1 MNVLIANDTY
11 PPDVNGAAYFTKR
24 LAEGLAQR
32 DHEVHV
38 LCASTTLRSE
48 VVTRG
53 GVVEH
58 RMRSVPV
65 PFHSDFRF
73 SPPPLL
79 YRRVLEE
86 VRRVQPDVVHAQ
98 GHFFIGR
105 AVIRAAKELGIPVV
119 ATNHFMPDNLTFYL
133 GLPAGTEER
142 VTDLAWRDFA
152 RVFDRA
158 DVVTAPTPFAANLAE
173 EKGVGGPVLPVSCG
187 MDLSRFSPDN
197 DGDAFRQRY
206 GIPERPTFMYV
217 GRLDAEKRVD
227 ELIRAL
233 PLVRESVDAQLV
245 VVGNG
250 HEKAG
255 LMRLAEE
262 RGVGEYVIFAGFVPD
277 EELPGAYAATDV
289 FCNAG
294 VAELQS
300 IVTLEAMATGKP
312 VIGANARALPHLVH
326 DGENG
331 HLFEPGD
338 VDALGSR
345 LAELLSDGDKRARM
359 GEESLRIVARHDI
372 EKTLLTFEEL
382 YEMVLSSYEVPEA
395 RGDATAI
402 ADAGRCAVSE
412 REPASAGDEEGAP
425 VPAGGPY
432 TGSQHQA
439 W

>member
-38 LCASTTLRSE
+38 LCASTTFHSE

-58 RMRSVPV
+58 RLRSVPV
-65 PFHSDFRF
+65 PFHQDFRF

-79 YRRVLEE
+79 YRRVLAE
-86 VRRVQPDVVHAQ
+86 VKRIGPDVVHAQ

-133 GLPAGTEER
+133 GLPAGMEKR

-152 RVFDRA
+152 GVFNRA
-158 DVVTAPTPFAANLAE
+158 DIVTAPTPFAANLAE
-173 EKGVGGPVLPVSCG
+173 EKGVRGPVLPVSCG
-187 MDLSRFSPDN
+187 MDLSRFSPEN

-206 GIPERPTFMYV
+206 AIPERLTFTYV

-255 LMRLAEE
+255 LMQLAEE

-338 VDALGSR
+338 VDALASR
-345 LAELLSDGDKRARM
+345 LTELLSDGCKRAKM
-359 GEESLRIVARHDI
+359 GEESLKIVGRHDI

-382 YEMVLSSYEVPEA
+382 YEMVLSSYDGPEA
-395 RGDATAI
+395 RDDATAI
-402 ADAGRCAVSE
+402 ADAGGRAVSS
-412 REPASAGDEEGAP
+412 RDPASPGDEEGAP

-432 TGSQHQA
+432 AGSRRA
-439 W
+439 G